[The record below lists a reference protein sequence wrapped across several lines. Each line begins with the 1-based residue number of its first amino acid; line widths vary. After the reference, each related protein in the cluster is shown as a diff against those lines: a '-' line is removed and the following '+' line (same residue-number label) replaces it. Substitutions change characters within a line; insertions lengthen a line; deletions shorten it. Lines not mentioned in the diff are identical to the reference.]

1 MEAALNSIEFGKSL
15 PMSRCLGRNLAPFF
29 LVAALVLPAA
39 ELARADG
46 DADGSAIR
54 GVIASQLEAFRRDDG
69 PGAFAFAS
77 PGIRSKFQTPE
88 IFMAMVRRNYGP
100 VYRPR
105 EVSFQQ
111 LHAGPRGPVQEVLL
125 VGPDGRVVI
134 ALYFME
140 RQPDASWRI
149 DGVRLVEAP
158 DQTS

>member
-1 MEAALNSIEFGKSL
+1 MTRSL
-15 PMSRCLGRNLAPFF
+15 SRKLAPL
-29 LVAALVLPAA
+29 LVVAVLVPLATG
-39 ELARADG
+39 LARADG
-46 DADGSAIR
+46 DPDGTAIR
-54 GVIASQLEAFRRDDG
+54 SVIAGQLEAFRRDDG

-88 IFMAMVRRNYGP
+88 IFMAMVRRDYRP

-105 EVSFQQ
+105 EVSFRQ

-125 VGPDGRVVI
+125 VGPDGQVVI

-140 RQPDASWRI
+140 QQPDASWRI
-149 DGVRLVEAP
+149 DGVRLIEAT

>member
-1 MEAALNSIEFGKSL
+1 MT
-15 PMSRCLGRNLAPFF
+15 RCLSRQLAPFLLIALF
-29 LVAALVLPAA
+29 LLPAFEPAGA
-39 ELARADG
+39 EGGADG
-46 DADGSAIR
+46 PAMR
-54 GVIASQLEAFRRDDG
+54 QVIASQLEAFGRDDG

-88 IFMAMVRRNYGP
+88 IFMTMVRRDYGP

-125 VGPDGRVVI
+125 VGPDGQVFI

-140 RQPDASWRI
+140 QQPDASWKI
-149 DGVRLVEAP
+149 DGVRLVQAP